1 MSFDK
6 STFANEM
13 LDKALWW
20 RYSIDGDNQLFELSD
35 ALQRLF
41 ETPVLKLDDL
51 TGQYTTPLM
60 SNKIQEILDN
70 PTVNIRFSA
79 SFDTLLGKLSF
90 QHCLSVFESDGVRY
104 VWAICIEITEMVE
117 FEREM
122 VDAQGRLSLNQ
133 VYEREAL
140 LVEQNKFITD
150 SYQKQSYFL
159 AMLSHEL
166 RSPLL
171 GISSLVERLQDKSQD
186 KTHGGIP
193 DPETLTA
200 LRTIHMTA
208 EQSIF
213 LVNDILTYSQTEYDV
228 ITLHPMTFSLKDVL
242 ENVKQ
247 LTKSI
252 ASDKNLIVSM
262 VYVGER
268 DLVVGDSVRLSQILI
283 NLIVNSLKFTQFGG
297 VSIEVSEKADSHFL
311 FKVTDSGEGI
321 SEEQQARIFEP
332 FEQLES
338 RGSSLNIGS
347 GLGLFV
353 VKKLVLLMGGEI
365 SVKSN
370 VGVSTS
376 FYVDLV
382 LPSADESMVD
392 KEHSNLPIISAIK
405 TVESARQESM
415 TLRADGSQQ
424 AKNNP
429 QAETLHSK
437 QSDEQNK
444 TNKSRKHCKILVAD
458 DSKINRMVLAGY
470 LEEENCTVS
479 EAKDGKQ
486 AWDLFQKEAFDFVFL
501 DIQMPFLDG
510 LEVSNKIQQS
520 VKQNSAHAKQLKGVF
535 AITAGGKES
544 DFIPQGES
552 LASIGFDGW
561 FVKPVTQAQIVGLL
575 QKDCSSSSLKTPVSQ
590 SMMSKSEQSKQPV
603 AVQEDSENG
612 WDTIDKVPLQFHALM
627 DSFLSEMKDGLAEMN
642 SLNKANNGFAL
653 TAKAH
658 YLKGNCMLFQLDNM
672 VNLLKVVEEIV
683 KDEKLPQ
690 VNQQKVEQVLEKLKF
705 SLKYLEKSLTISHNG

>member
-6 STFANEM
+6 SAFANEM

-20 RYSIDGDNQLFELSD
+20 RYLIEGDNQLFESSD
-35 ALQRLF
+35 ALQALF
-41 ETPVLKLDDL
+41 NKPIRKLNDL

-60 SNKIQEILDN
+60 SIKIQEILDN
-70 PTVNIRFSA
+70 PTANIRFVV
-79 SFDTLLGKLSF
+79 SFDTLMGKLSF
-90 QHCLSVFESDGVRY
+90 QHRLRVFESGGARY

-117 FEREM
+117 LEREM
-122 VDAQGRLSLNQ
+122 VDAQGRLSLRQ
-133 VYEREAL
+133 VHEREDL
-140 LVEQNKFITD
+140 LRQQNKFIND
-150 SYQKQSYFL
+150 SYQKQSRFL

-171 GISSLVERLQDKSQD
+171 GISSLVERLQEQLMGQHVKD
-186 KTHGGIP
+186 
-193 DPETLTA
+193 ETLTA
-200 LRTIHMTA
+200 LKTIHVTA

-228 ITLHPMTFSLKDVL
+228 ITLHPMTFSLKEML

-262 VYVGER
+262 VYLGKR

-297 VSIEVSEKADSHFL
+297 VSIEVSEEADNHFL

-321 SEEQQARIFEP
+321 SAEQQAHIFEP
-332 FEQLES
+332 FEQLKS
-338 RGSSLNIGS
+338 RGSGLNIGS

-353 VKKLVLLMGGEI
+353 VKKLVLLMGGEV

-370 VGVSTS
+370 VGVGTS

-382 LPSADESMVD
+382 LPPADNIMVD
-392 KEHSNLPIISAIK
+392 KGRSNLPIVPAK
-405 TVESARQESM
+405 KLEHK
-415 TLRADGSQQ
+415 
-424 AKNNP
+424 AKNS
-429 QAETLHSK
+429 T
-437 QSDEQNK
+437 
-444 TNKSRKHCKILVAD
+444 KHYKILVAD
-458 DSKINRMVLAGY
+458 DSKINRMVLVGY
-470 LEEENCTVS
+470 LEEENCSVT

-510 LEVSNKIQQS
+510 LEVSKKIQQF
-520 VKQNSAHAKQLKGVF
+520 VKQNPSRAKQLKGVF
-535 AITAGGKES
+535 AITAGGEES
-544 DFIPQGES
+544 NFIPQGQS

-561 FVKPVTQAQIVGLL
+561 FVKPVTQSQIVGLL
-575 QKDCSSSSLKTPVSQ
+575 QENHSVNSTKIPAQQSKTA
-590 SMMSKSEQSKQPV
+590 KSEQSKPSAEV
-603 AVQEDSENG
+603 PLDAENG
-612 WDTIDKVPLQFHALM
+612 WDTFDQVPVQFHALM
-627 DSFLSEMKDGLAEMN
+627 DSFLSEIRAGLVEMN
-642 SLNKANNGFAL
+642 SLNKANNGVAL
-653 TAKAH
+653 AAKAH
-658 YLKGNCMLFQLDNM
+658 YLKGNCMLFQLDHM
-672 VNLLKVVEEIV
+672 VNLLREVEESV
-683 KDEKLPQ
+683 KNEKILQ
-690 VNQQKVEQVLEKLKF
+690 VKQQKVDLLLEKLEF

>member
-6 STFANEM
+6 SAFANEM

-20 RYSIDGDNQLFELSD
+20 RYSIEGDNQLFELSD
-35 ALQRLF
+35 ALQALF
-41 ETPVLKLDDL
+41 KKPIRKLDDL

-60 SNKIQEILDN
+60 SIKIQEVLNN
-70 PTVNIRFSA
+70 PTANIRFAA
-79 SFDTLLGKLSF
+79 SFDTIMGKLSF
-90 QHCLSVFESDGVRY
+90 QHCLSIFESGGVRY
-104 VWAICIEITEMVE
+104 VWAVCIEITEMVE
-117 FEREM
+117 LEREM

-133 VYEREAL
+133 VYERESL
-140 LVEQNKFITD
+140 LVEQNKFIND
-150 SYQKQSYFL
+150 SYQKQSRFL

-171 GISSLVERLQDKSQD
+171 GISSLVERLQEQL
-186 KTHGGIP
+186 TAEGVRG
-193 DPETLTA
+193 ETLTA
-200 LRTIHMTA
+200 LKTIHVTA

-213 LVNDILTYSQTEYDV
+213 LVNDILTYSQTEYDA

-262 VYVGER
+262 VYLGKR
-268 DLVVGDSVRLSQILI
+268 DRVVGDSVRLSQILI

-338 RGSSLNIGS
+338 RGSGLNIGS

-382 LPSADESMVD
+382 LPPADEVMVEGGS
-392 KEHSNLPIISAIK
+392 KQQLPSVIK
-405 TVESARQESM
+405 TVEPVSGKQVKLKSDA
-415 TLRADGSQQ
+415 SQQ
-424 AKNNP
+424 TRGEP
-429 QAETLHSK
+429 HAEGFSSK
-437 QSDEQNK
+437 HMSGYHKANK
-444 TNKSRKHCKILVAD
+444 PRKHCKILVAD

-470 LEEENCTVS
+470 LEEENCTVF
-479 EAKDGKQ
+479 EAKDGRQ

-510 LEVSNKIQQS
+510 LEVSKKIQQS
-520 VKQNSAHAKQLKGVF
+520 VRQNPSHAKQLKGVF
-535 AITAGGKES
+535 AITAGGEES
-544 DFIPQGES
+544 NFIPQGES

-575 QKDCSSSSLKTPVSQ
+575 QEGHSSRSAKIPTPQVIASKPQQ
-590 SMMSKSEQSKQPV
+590 S
-603 AVQEDSENG
+603 AVVQMEAEEV
-612 WDTIDKVPLQFHALM
+612 WDTYDKVPMQFHALM
-627 DSFLSEMKDGLAEMN
+627 DSFLSEVRTGLAEMV
-642 SLNKANNGFAL
+642 SLNKANDGFAL
-653 TAKAH
+653 AAKAH
-658 YLKGNCMLFQLDNM
+658 YLKGNCMLFQLENM
-672 VNLLKVVEEIV
+672 VHLFRMVEEAV
-683 KDEKLPQ
+683 KDEKLPE
-690 VNQQKVEQVLEKLKF
+690 VKQQKIDQLLEKLEF
-705 SLKYLEKSLTISHNG
+705 SLKYLEKSLMIGHNGS

>member
-6 STFANEM
+6 SVFANEM

-20 RYSIDGDNQLFELSD
+20 RYSIDGDSQLFELSD
-35 ALQRLF
+35 ALQLLF
-41 ETPVLKLDDL
+41 ETPIQQLDDL
-51 TGQYTTPLM
+51 TGQYTTSLM
-60 SNKIQEILDN
+60 SIKIQEILDN
-70 PTVNIRFSA
+70 PTENIRFPA

-90 QHCLSVFESDGVRY
+90 QHCLRVFESGGVRY
-104 VWAICIEITEMVE
+104 VWALCIEITEMVE
-117 FEREM
+117 FEREL
-122 VDAQGRLSLNQ
+122 VDSQGRLSLNQ
-133 VYEREAL
+133 VHEREAL

-150 SYQKQSYFL
+150 SYQKQSRFL

-171 GISSLVERLQDKSQD
+171 GISSLVERLQEQLTAEPATDD
-186 KTHGGIP
+186 V
-193 DPETLTA
+193 LTA
-200 LRTIHMTA
+200 LKTIHVTA

-228 ITLHPMTFSLKDVL
+228 ITLHPMAFSLKDVL

-262 VYVGER
+262 VYLGER

-283 NLIVNSLKFTQFGG
+283 NLIVNSLKFTEFGG

-321 SEEQQARIFEP
+321 STEQQARIFDP

-353 VKKLVLLMGGEI
+353 VKKLVRLMGGEI
-365 SVKSN
+365 SVKSK

-382 LPSADESMVD
+382 LPPVNEIRVD
-392 KEHSNLPIISAIK
+392 KELSNLPILPVIKAVGPAIQK
-405 TVESARQESM
+405 PMKLKSHA
-415 TLRADGSQQ
+415 SQQ
-424 AKNNP
+424 VENETKTEASLAK
-429 QAETLHSK
+429 QM
-437 QSDEQNK
+437 DEQNK

-458 DSKINRMVLAGY
+458 DSKINRMVLVGY

-479 EAKDGKQ
+479 EAKDGRQ

-510 LEVSNKIQQS
+510 LEVSKKIQQS
-520 VKQNSAHAKQLKGVF
+520 VKQNPSHAKQLKGVF
-535 AITAGGKES
+535 AITAGGDES
-544 DFIPQGES
+544 SFIPQGES
-552 LASIGFDGW
+552 LVSNGFDGW
-561 FVKPVTQAQIVGLL
+561 FVKPVTQAQIAGVL
-575 QKDCSSSSLKTPVSQ
+575 QESHFSSSSKIAEPQ
-590 SMMSKSEQSKQPV
+590 SMTSKSEQSKQPTT
-603 AVQEDSENG
+603 VQVDPEDG
-612 WDTIDKVPLQFHALM
+612 WDTFDKVPVQFHALM
-627 DSFLSEMKDGLAEMN
+627 DSFLSEMNGGLAEMN
-642 SLNKANNGFAL
+642 SLNKANNGIELA
-653 TAKAH
+653 AKAH
-658 YLKGNCMLFQLDNM
+658 YLKGNCMLFQLDIM
-672 VNLLKVVEEIV
+672 VKLLISIEEVV
-683 KDEKLPQ
+683 KNGNLPQ
-690 VNQQKVEQVLEKLKF
+690 VKLQKVDLVLEKLEF
-705 SLKYLEKSLTISHNG
+705 SLKYLEKSLMISHNGLK

>member
-6 STFANEM
+6 SVFANEM

-20 RYSIDGDNQLFELSD
+20 RYSMDGDSQLFELSD
-35 ALQRLF
+35 ALQLLF
-41 ETPVLKLDDL
+41 ETPIRQLEDL
-51 TGQYTTPLM
+51 TGQYTTPLI
-60 SNKIQEILDN
+60 SIKIQEILDN
-70 PTVNIRFSA
+70 PTENIRFSA
-79 SFDTLLGKLSF
+79 SFDTQLGKLSF
-90 QHCLSVFESDGVRY
+90 QHRLRVFESDGVRY
-104 VWAICIEITEMVE
+104 VWAMCIEITEMVE
-117 FEREM
+117 FEREL
-122 VDAQGRLSLNQ
+122 VDSQGRLSLNQ
-133 VYEREAL
+133 VHEREAL

-150 SYQKQSYFL
+150 SYQKQSRFL

-171 GISSLVERLQDKSQD
+171 GISSLVERLQEQLTAEPVTDD
-186 KTHGGIP
+186 V
-193 DPETLTA
+193 LTA
-200 LRTIHMTA
+200 LKTIHVTA

-228 ITLHPMTFSLKDVL
+228 ITLHPMAFSLKDVL

-262 VYVGER
+262 VYLGER

-283 NLIVNSLKFTQFGG
+283 NLIVNSLKFTEFGG
-297 VSIEVSEKADSHFL
+297 VSIEVSEKADNHFL

-321 SEEQQARIFEP
+321 STEQQARIFDP

-353 VKKLVLLMGGEI
+353 VKKLVRLMGGEI
-365 SVKSN
+365 FVKSK

-382 LPSADESMVD
+382 LPPVNEIRVE
-392 KEHSNLPIISAIK
+392 KGLSNLPILPVIK
-405 TVESARQESM
+405 AVGPAVQKSE
-415 TLRADGSQQ
+415 TLKTDASQQ
-424 AKNNP
+424 AENKP
-429 QAETLHSK
+429 KTETSHAK
-437 QSDEQNK
+437 QRDEQNK
-444 TNKSRKHCKILVAD
+444 TKKSRKHCKILVAD

-479 EAKDGKQ
+479 EAKDGRQ
-486 AWDLFQKEAFDFVFL
+486 AWNLFQKEAFDFVFL

-510 LEVSNKIQQS
+510 IEVSKKIQQS
-520 VKQNSAHAKQLKGVF
+520 VKQNPSHAKQLKGVF
-535 AITAGGKES
+535 AITAGGDES
-544 DFIPQGES
+544 SFIPQGES

-561 FVKPVTQAQIVGLL
+561 FVKPVTKAQIVGLL
-575 QKDCSSSSLKTPVSQ
+575 KEELPLRSTEVSAQ
-590 SMMSKSEQSKQPV
+590 QALVSKPQQSKLPV
-603 AVQEDSENG
+603 VEVDAENG
-612 WDTIDKVPLQFHALM
+612 WDTFDKVPVQFHALM
-627 DSFLSEMKDGLAEMN
+627 DSFLSEMRDGLAEMN
-642 SLNKANNGFAL
+642 SLNEANDGFAL
-653 TAKAH
+653 AAKAH

-672 VNLLKVVEEIV
+672 VKLLSSIEEVV
-683 KDEKLPQ
+683 KNGNLPQ
-690 VNQQKVEQVLEKLKF
+690 GKLQKVGLVLEKLEL
-705 SLKYLEKSLTISHNG
+705 SLKYLEKSLTISHNGLK

>member
-6 STFANEM
+6 SAFANEM

-20 RYSIDGDNQLFELSD
+20 RYSIDGDSQVFELSD
-35 ALQRLF
+35 PLQHLF
-41 ETPVLKLDDL
+41 EAPIRKLEDL

-60 SNKIQEILDN
+60 SIKTQEILND
-70 PTVNIRFSA
+70 PSANIRFSA

-90 QHCLSVFESDGVRY
+90 QHRLRVYENGGVRY

-122 VDAQGRLSLNQ
+122 VDSQGRLSLNQ
-133 VYEREAL
+133 VHEREEL

-150 SYQKQSYFL
+150 SYQKQSRFL

-171 GISSLVERLQDKSQD
+171 GISSLVERLQEQLTTESVRDD
-186 KTHGGIP
+186 V
-193 DPETLTA
+193 LTA
-200 LRTIHMTA
+200 LKTIHVTA

-252 ASDKNLIVSM
+252 ASDKKLIVSM
-262 VYVGER
+262 VYMGER

-321 SEEQQARIFEP
+321 SEEKQAHIFEP

-338 RGSSLNIGS
+338 RGSGLNIGS

-382 LPSADESMVD
+382 LPSVDEISFN
-392 KEHSNLPIISAIK
+392 KGHSNRPIPSALPKPIK
-405 TVESARQESM
+405 LNSHTAQPV
-415 TLRADGSQQ
+415 
-424 AKNNP
+424 KNKP
-429 QAETLHSK
+429 QAETPHSK
-437 QSDEQNK
+437 QMDEQDK
-444 TNKSRKHCKILVAD
+444 ATKHYKILVAD

-470 LEEENCTVS
+470 LKEENCTVS

-510 LEVSNKIQQS
+510 LEVSKKIQQNPS
-520 VKQNSAHAKQLKGVF
+520 DAKQLKGVF
-535 AITAGGKES
+535 AITAGGEKTN
-544 DFIPQGES
+544 FIPQGES

-575 QKDCSSSSLKTPVSQ
+575 QEDYSSSSSKTEEPQ
-590 SMMSKSEQSKQPV
+590 LITAKIEQSKQPT
-603 AVQEDSENG
+603 AAQADPESS
-612 WDTIDKVPLQFHALM
+612 WDTFDQVPVQFHALM
-627 DSFLSEMKDGLAEMN
+627 DSFLSEMRDGLTEMG

-653 TAKAH
+653 AAKAH
-658 YLKGNCMLFQLDNM
+658 YLKGNCMLFQLDKM
-672 VNLLKVVEEIV
+672 VNLLGGVEKSV
-683 KDEKLPQ
+683 KNEKLPQ
-690 VNQQKVEQVLEKLKF
+690 VKQQKVEQALEKLQF
-705 SLKYLEKSLTISHNG
+705 SLKYLEK

>member
-6 STFANEM
+6 SAFANEM

-20 RYSIDGDNQLFELSD
+20 RYSIDGDSQVFELSD
-35 ALQRLF
+35 PLQHLF
-41 ETPVLKLDDL
+41 EAPIRKLEDL

-60 SNKIQEILDN
+60 SIKTQEILND
-70 PTVNIRFSA
+70 PSANIRFSA

-90 QHCLSVFESDGVRY
+90 QHRLRVYENGGVRY

-122 VDAQGRLSLNQ
+122 VDSQGRLSLNQ
-133 VYEREAL
+133 VHEREEL

-150 SYQKQSYFL
+150 SYQKQSRFL

-171 GISSLVERLQDKSQD
+171 GISSLVERLQEQLTTESVRDD
-186 KTHGGIP
+186 V
-193 DPETLTA
+193 LTA
-200 LRTIHMTA
+200 LKTIHVTA

-252 ASDKNLIVSM
+252 ASDKKLIVSM
-262 VYVGER
+262 VYMGER

-321 SEEQQARIFEP
+321 SEEKQAHIFEP

-338 RGSSLNIGS
+338 RGSGLNIGS

-382 LPSADESMVD
+382 LPSVDEISFN
-392 KEHSNLPIISAIK
+392 KGHSNRPIPSALPKPIK
-405 TVESARQESM
+405 LNSHTAQPV
-415 TLRADGSQQ
+415 
-424 AKNNP
+424 KNKP
-429 QAETLHSK
+429 QAETPHSK
-437 QSDEQNK
+437 QMDEQDK
-444 TNKSRKHCKILVAD
+444 ATKHYKILVAD

-470 LEEENCTVS
+470 LKEENCTVS

-486 AWDLFQKEAFDFVFL
+486 AWDLFQKEEFDYVFL

-510 LEVSNKIQQS
+510 LEVSKKIQQS
-520 VKQNSAHAKQLKGVF
+520 VEQNPAHRKQLKGVF

-544 DFIPQGES
+544 SFIPQGES

-561 FVKPVTQAQIVGLL
+561 FVKPVTQAQIIGLL
-575 QKDCSSSSLKTPVSQ
+575 QEDHSSRSSKTAVPQ
-590 SMMSKSEQSKQPV
+590 SMTSKSEQSKQL
-603 AVQEDSENG
+603 ASVQTDPENTL
-612 WDTIDKVPLQFHALM
+612 DTFEKVPEQFHALM
-627 DSFLSEMKDGLAEMN
+627 DSFLAEMRGGLVEMN
-642 SLNKANNGFAL
+642 SLNKANNGLAL
-653 TAKAH
+653 AAKAH
-658 YLKGNCMLFQLDNM
+658 YLKGNCMLFQLDKM
-672 VNLLKVVEEIV
+672 VDLLKTVEKSVKNEEIAQV
-683 KDEKLPQ
+683 K
-690 VNQQKVEQVLEKLKF
+690 QQKVDLVLEKLEF
-705 SLKYLEKSLTISHNG
+705 SLKYLEESLMISHNGF